1 MDGNENWFLV
11 VDMLLL
17 MLLLLLRLV
26 LCFGGRLGRNAFD
39 DEVMKSMVGTR
50 RGFMVLV

>member
-11 VDMLLL
+11 VDKLLL
-17 MLLLLLRLV
+17 LLLLLRLV
-26 LCFGGRLGRNAFD
+26 LYFGGRFGRNAFD
-39 DEVMKSMVGTR
+39 GEVMRSMVGMR